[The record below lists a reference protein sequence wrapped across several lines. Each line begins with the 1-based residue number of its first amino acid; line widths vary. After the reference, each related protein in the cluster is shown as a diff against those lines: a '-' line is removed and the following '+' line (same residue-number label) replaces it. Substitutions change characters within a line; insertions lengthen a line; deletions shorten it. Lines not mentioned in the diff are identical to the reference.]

1 MEQLTPQEWA
11 KEQLRRAP
19 SFAVATAI
27 MVMTLIIS
35 MFIEFSSARRQ
46 LALPPVQSEIREEEP
61 IVLEK
66 IPEQVLPDEPD
77 IKPPEDAPMVFD
89 EDVSPVDAPLEDVT
103 VDIDLTEDLTSDVVE
118 PTDPIPMEL
127 TKKLATIGTSPGTG
141 GFRGRLGNRTA
152 GGRRRAARR
161 YGMPRGTDRDILAAL
176 RWLKKVQEED
186 GSWNGKRWGGSS
198 AGPTASTGLALL
210 AFLGYGCTD
219 KEPAEFAATVKKA
232 MNYLVAAQDKSAAK
246 KGWFGERMYGQ
257 GICTMALAEA
267 YGMTRSRKVKEAAQ
281 NGLDYILR
289 AQPADGGF
297 GYTGAGNDTSV
308 TGFQIQAVKAA
319 ITCDLNV
326 PKEARAKVENFL
338 QRCVNADGS
347 TSYAA
352 AQSPGAGGT
361 GTPSMTAAS
370 LTGRLFMGHKRT
382 DADVVAQA
390 KWLAADNYVAIG
402 QEVNNLYSIYY
413 LSLSMFN
420 MGGAYW
426 KNWNAVFNTA
436 LRAKQ
441 EKEGPEAGSWAHGGF
456 KYGAH
461 GGRVYTTAMACLAL
475 EVYWRYTLETR

>member
-11 KEQLRRAP
+11 REQVRRAP

-35 MFIEFSSARRQ
+35 MFITFSSARPR

-61 IVLEK
+61 VVLEK

-77 IKPPEDAPMVFD
+77 IKPPEDAPLVFD
-89 EDVSPVDAPLEDVT
+89 EDVSPVDAPIEDVT
-103 VDIDLTEDLTSDVVE
+103 VDIDLTEDLSSDVVE

-127 TKKLATIGTSPGTG
+127 TKKLATIGTSPGSG

-161 YGMPRGTDRDILAAL
+161 YGMPRGTDKDILAAL
-176 RWLKKVQEED
+176 RWLKKVQEDD
-186 GSWNGKRWGGSS
+186 GSWNGKRWGGSA
-198 AGPTASTGLALL
+198 AGPAASTGLALL

-219 KEPAEFAATVKKA
+219 REPAEFANTVKKA
-232 MNYLVAAQDKSAAK
+232 VNYLIAKQQTKGAK

-267 YGMTRSRKVKEAAQ
+267 YGMMRKRDIKEAAQ
-281 NGLDYILR
+281 AGLGYILR
-289 AQPADGGF
+289 AQPSDGGF

-308 TGFQIQAVKAA
+308 TGFQIQAIKSAMA
-319 ITCDLNV
+319 CDLNV
-326 PKEARAKVENFL
+326 PKAARDKVEAFL
-338 QRCVNADGS
+338 QRCINADGS
-347 TSYAA
+347 TSYNAA
-352 AQSPGAGGT
+352 RSPGAGGT

-382 DADVVAQA
+382 DADVQAQA
-390 KWLAADNYVAIG
+390 KWLATKNYVAIG
-402 QEVNNLYSIYY
+402 KKADNLYTVYY

-426 KNWNAVFNTA
+426 KNWNEAFNIA

-441 EKEGPEAGSWAHGGF
+441 EKKGPNAGSWPPGGF
-456 KYGAH
+456 RYGSH
-461 GGRVYTTAMACLAL
+461 GGRIYSTTMACLAL